1 MERYDILV
9 VGELNVDLIL
19 NRLPS
24 LPVEGKEILAEDMTL
39 TLGSSSAIFASNAA
53 VLGNKVAFLG
63 KVGNDSFADLVITSL
78 QNKGV
83 NTNHIIKSK
92 SEQTGATI
100 VLNYGEDRAMV
111 TYAGAMETLS
121 VSDISE
127 DVLIKARHLHVS
139 SIFLQPALKQGLI
152 SLFSKA
158 KNLGLT
164 TSIDMQWDP
173 DEKWEVDLEKL
184 LPLTDVFLPNE
195 AELLALTSTKNID
208 DAIETV
214 RPYINTLALKMG
226 NKGSRGVQGNEDVFV
241 KPWLNKNVVDAI
253 GAGDSFNA
261 GFITKYLEGF
271 SLNECLKYGNLAGAV
286 NTTGAGGTGAF
297 VSLKEFRKTALD
309 RFGVKY

>member
-1 MERYDILV
+1 MERFDILV

-19 NRLPS
+19 NKLPS

-39 TLGSSSAIFASNAA
+39 TLGSSSAIFASNAS

-63 KVGNDSFADLVITSL
+63 KVGNDSFADLVISSL

-83 NTNHIIKSK
+83 NTNHIIKSE

-121 VSDISE
+121 VSDINE

-139 SIFLQPALKQGLI
+139 SIFLQPALKMNLTD
-152 SLFSKA
+152 LFGKA

-164 TSIDMQWDP
+164 TSLDMQWDP
-173 DEKWEVDLEKL
+173 DEKWEVDLKKL

-195 AELLALTSTKNID
+195 AELLALTSSANIN
-208 DAIETV
+208 DAVDSIK
-214 RPYINTLALKMG
+214 PYINILALKMG
-226 NKGSRGVQGNEDVFV
+226 NKGSMGVKGEEIAFIEPYLNRKV
-241 KPWLNKNVVDAI
+241 KDAI

-261 GFITKYLEGF
+261 GFITKYLEGS
-271 SLNECLKYGNLAGAV
+271 SLKECLKYGNLAGAV

-297 VSLKEFRKTALD
+297 VSLKHFRKTAAEK
-309 RFGVKY
+309 FNVKS

>member
-100 VLNYGEDRAMV
+100 VLNYGEERAMV
-111 TYAGAMETLS
+111 TYAGAMETMS
-121 VSDISE
+121 VNDINE
-127 DVLIKARHLHVS
+127 DVLLKARHLHVS
-139 SIFLQPALKQGLI
+139 SIFLQPVLKEGLI
-152 SLFSKA
+152 TLFTKA
-158 KNLGLT
+158 KNLGLS
-164 TSIDMQWDP
+164 TSLDMQWDP

-195 AELLALTSTKNID
+195 AELLALTSTKNIN
-208 DAIETV
+208 DAIEIV
-214 RPYINTLALKMG
+214 RPFINILALKMG
-226 NKGSRGVQGNEDVFV
+226 NKGSRGVSRDEDIFV
-241 KPWLNKNVVDAI
+241 EPMLNKEVEDAI

-261 GFITKYLEGF
+261 GFITKYLEGE
-271 SLNECLKYGNLAGAV
+271 SLKTCLKYGNLAGAV

-309 RFGVKY
+309 KFGVK